1 MVDPASKLFDM
12 YPDT

>member
-12 YPDT
+12 YPAT